1 MKEIMNSKNG
11 RALALVGIAAALLAL
26 AACSS
31 QPRTVS
37 AAPEVVRGV
46 QLATVQRAAIPDW
59 VEAMGTLQAAQT
71 TQLASQIMANVVEMR
86 VKEGD
91 RVRRGQVLVI
101 LDGAQP
107 RAAVEQATAA
117 EHAAQQEIAAADSEY
132 ALAQATLKRYQDLYD
147 KKSISPQE
155 FDEVKA
161 RQQAAAARDQLAQA
175 GLAQAQ
181 AALTQAQTT
190 LSYTQVRAPFD
201 GVVTE
206 KRADPGT
213 LASPGM
219 PLLTVEDQRRFRLEA
234 SVDEGD
240 IHLIKLGQAVPVALD
255 SLPGAQLQGRVAQ
268 IVPAA
273 DPASRSFI
281 VKVELPSDS
290 RLRSGLF
297 GRAHIPRGQRQAI
310 LVARSAVVER
320 GQLQGV
326 YVVGEDQVATL
337 RYITLG
343 QTAGEQVEALSGL
356 QAAERVVVVPGDR
369 DLGGKRVESN

>member
-1 MKEIMNSKNG
+1 
-11 RALALVGIAAALLAL
+11 
-26 AACSS
+26 
-31 QPRTVS
+31 
-37 AAPEVVRGV
+37 
-46 QLATVQRAAIPDW
+46 
-59 VEAMGTLQAAQT
+59 MGTLQAAQT
-71 TQLASQIMANVVEMR
+71 SQLASQVMGNIAEMR

-91 RVRRGQVLVI
+91 RVTRGEVLAV
-101 LDGAQP
+101 LDDAQP
-107 RAAVEQATAA
+107 RAAVERATAA
-117 EHAAQQEIAAADSEY
+117 EHAAQQEILAADSDY
-132 ALAQATLKRYQDLYD
+132 SLAQATLKRYQDLYA
-147 KKSISPQE
+147 KKSVSPQE

-161 RQQAAAARDQLAQA
+161 REQASAARDQLARA

-190 LSYTQVRAPFD
+190 LSYTRVRAPFD

-240 IHLIKLGQAVPVALD
+240 IHLIKPGQAVPVTLD
-255 SLPGAQLQGRVAQ
+255 SLPGAQFNGRVAQ

-281 VKVELPSDS
+281 VKVELPADS

-297 GRAHIPRGQRQAI
+297 GRAHIARGQRQAI

-343 QTAGEQVEALSGL
+343 QTAGELVEALSGV
-356 QAAERVVVVPGDR
+356 QGGERVVAAPGDR
-369 DLGGKRVESN
+369 DLGGKRVETN